1 MPPVEVKT
9 LDDFKKFIDAFSIK
23 AVYCLFEPNSQGNPP
38 IGMRLYF
45 YHEGD
50 IYFLVDYASGA
61 ALKMTGIPLK
71 SYGGVREPYVS
82 EDDIKEFVRREFGNM
97 TVNFDF
103 AI

>member
-9 LDDFKKFIDAFSIK
+9 LDNFKKYIQTLSIK
-23 AVYCLFEPNSQGNPP
+23 AIYCLFETNSQGNPP

-50 IYFLVDYASGA
+50 IYFLLEYASGER
-61 ALKMTGIPLK
+61 LKVTGIPVQ
-71 SYGGVREPYVS
+71 SYGGRREPYIS
-82 EDDIKEFVRREFGNM
+82 EKDVEEFVRKALGEI